1 MAKGDDEDQDE
12 GNAELKKL
20 QKAIK
25 TNRTMLF
32 SLLVC
37 AAVIISILI
46 TSVFVINLQLSNRRE
61 IPSEEFADLLL
72 ELDTHLKHISAIHN
86 SEAKVYFEFQDSL
99 DEIKAL
105 YQHEKI
111 NELRELMIAREK
123 DNRKLLDLM
132 AEGTQS
138 LARMSPGSRDWSTA
152 YEKKTSAE
160 KLKSQQREKNLME
173 SMKEDEPEEDAKDD
187 STDKKK

>member
-1 MAKGDDEDQDE
+1 MADDEDKEDE
-12 GNAELKKL
+12 GNAEQKKL

-37 AAVIISILI
+37 SAVIISILI
-46 TSVFVINLQLSNRRE
+46 TCVLVINLQLSNRRE
-61 IPSEEFADLLL
+61 IPSEEFADLLA
-72 ELDTHLKHISAIHN
+72 ELDSHLQHVSAIHN

-99 DEIKAL
+99 DEIKTL

-111 NELRELMIAREK
+111 NQLRELLIAREK

-132 AEGTQS
+132 AES
-138 LARMSPGSRDWSTA
+138 NKNLALMLPGSRAWATEFD
-152 YEKKTSAE
+152 KKAEAE
-160 KLKSQQREKNLME
+160 KQRSKKREDTIAE
-173 SMKEDEPEEDAKDD
+173 SMKEELPEEEEVDPKGNGR
-187 STDKKK
+187 